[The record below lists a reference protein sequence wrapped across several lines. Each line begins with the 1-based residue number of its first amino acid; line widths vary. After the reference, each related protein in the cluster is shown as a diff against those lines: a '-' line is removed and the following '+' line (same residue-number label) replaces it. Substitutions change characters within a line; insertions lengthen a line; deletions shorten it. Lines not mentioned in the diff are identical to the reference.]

1 MFDYSMWQSFSIILA
16 PIFIGFYI
24 IIRGWIV
31 DWPKYKIAAGLMAV
45 LSLAQLSGSIYL
57 LLEADKW
64 PTDHEKVE
72 KTPRL
77 ILPSLLSSI
86 VFAFILTFEI
96 DGNFPNIKTFFNNKS
111 AQIQIVLK
119 GIIEGKILEG
129 SKFGQIIAYIIIA
142 GGFVFSIYSFFE
154 WGLSGKSMEN
164 NIKFGVSLAFIFFM
178 CIVSIGLVK
187 SEIKNKYTLKLA
199 SIMLYRQNITWT
211 VFFISFLSFGIPF
224 LINNRNKVKKE
235 EEEELLNCNL
245 EKRGDLADGTL
256 CKDQVIIES
265 NKKLTGVEYPFYIIL
280 FIMISLLIGIN
291 MGKIKEKFN
300 NDQIKGLI
308 ILFCLGWFISFM
320 VYQIDREKMIKVYS
334 EDEIKQEKS
343 PTIRYKA
350 RNVGY
355 LIGNI
360 IFFIMGFIGL
370 FSLIKVQNNPI
381 DRPDFNDLKGN
392 MFWLFEKIK
401 SDLLSSA
408 LYLGG
413 LIAFVSFFLTIL
425 NKKTIELGVTGRI
438 VQLIYLMIGL
448 SLMVMLYKFLIS
460 S

>member
-1 MFDYSMWQSFSIILA
+1 
-16 PIFIGFYI
+16 
-24 IIRGWIV
+24 
-31 DWPKYKIAAGLMAV
+31 
-45 LSLAQLSGSIYL
+45 
-57 LLEADKW
+57 
-64 PTDHEKVE
+64 
-72 KTPRL
+72 
-77 ILPSLLSSI
+77 
-86 VFAFILTFEI
+86 
-96 DGNFPNIKTFFNNKS
+96 
-111 AQIQIVLK
+111 
-119 GIIEGKILEG
+119 
-129 SKFGQIIAYIIIA
+129 
-142 GGFVFSIYSFFE
+142 
-154 WGLSGKSMEN
+154 
-164 NIKFGVSLAFIFFM
+164 
-178 CIVSIGLVK
+178 
-187 SEIKNKYTLKLA
+187 
-199 SIMLYRQNITWT
+199 
-211 VFFISFLSFGIPF
+211 
-224 LINNRNKVKKE
+224 
-235 EEEELLNCNL
+235 
-245 EKRGDLADGTL
+245 
-256 CKDQVIIES
+256 
-265 NKKLTGVEYPFYIIL
+265 
-280 FIMISLLIGIN
+280 
-291 MGKIKEKFN
+291 
-300 NDQIKGLI
+300 
-308 ILFCLGWFISFM
+308 
-320 VYQIDREKMIKVYS
+320 MIKVYS

-460 S
+460 SEIMKKFPVIKILLNLIFFIPCILFGIVEFLYNDFTNTPKIVYVLLLGQIILISSYILIPLIVKNLFGLVKIKKNSGELNNLKKKNIRK

>member
-1 MFDYSMWQSFSIILA
+1 MAKSFSIILA

-24 IIRGWIV
+24 ILRGWIV
-31 DWPKYKIAAGLMAV
+31 NWPKYEIAAVLMAV
-45 LSLAQLSGSIYL
+45 LSLAHLIGSIYL

-96 DGNFPNIKTFFNNKS
+96 DGKFPNIKTIFNNTS
-111 AQIQIVLK
+111 AQIQIILK
-119 GIIEGKILEG
+119 GIIEGKILEE
-129 SKFGQIIAYIIIA
+129 KKQKLFQIIAYIGIA
-142 GGFVFSIYSFFE
+142 FLFGISIYSFFS
-154 WGLSGKSMEN
+154 WGLSEKSTEN
-164 NIKFGVSLAFIFFM
+164 NIKLVVSLAFIFFM

-265 NKKLTGVEYPFYIIL
+265 NKKLTGVEYPFL
-280 FIMISLLIGIN
+280 HN
-291 MGKIKEKFN
+291 
-300 NDQIKGLI
+300 
-308 ILFCLGWFISFM
+308 
-320 VYQIDREKMIKVYS
+320 
-334 EDEIKQEKS
+334 
-343 PTIRYKA
+343 
-350 RNVGY
+350 
-355 LIGNI
+355 
-360 IFFIMGFIGL
+360 
-370 FSLIKVQNNPI
+370 
-381 DRPDFNDLKGN
+381 
-392 MFWLFEKIK
+392 
-401 SDLLSSA
+401 
-408 LYLGG
+408 
-413 LIAFVSFFLTIL
+413 FVH
-425 NKKTIELGVTGRI
+425 
-438 VQLIYLMIGL
+438 YD
-448 SLMVMLYKFLIS
+448 
-460 S
+460 